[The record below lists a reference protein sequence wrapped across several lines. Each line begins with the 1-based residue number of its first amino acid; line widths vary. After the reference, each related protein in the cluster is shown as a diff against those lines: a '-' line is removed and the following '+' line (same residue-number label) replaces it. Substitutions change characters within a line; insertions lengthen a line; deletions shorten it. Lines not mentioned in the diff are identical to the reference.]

1 MRDIKI
7 NLHKSGTW
15 KVQLTIAI
23 NFTSSKDVD
32 EEQVMHS
39 KKDNIEFTTYDNAND
54 IVDKLSESLFS
65 RYQIGLETSMRGRV
79 ISFLIQF
86 SCCITNTKRS
96 ILNKVVHI
104 LILHTRHLNIK
115 FQIREFQI
123 LNRL

>member
-23 NFTSSKDVD
+23 NFISSKDVD

-54 IVDKLSESLFS
+54 IVDKLSESLF
-65 RYQIGLETSMRGRV
+65 
-79 ISFLIQF
+79 FF
-86 SCCITNTKRS
+86 
-96 ILNKVVHI
+96 
-104 LILHTRHLNIK
+104 
-115 FQIREFQI
+115 F
-123 LNRL
+123 

>member
-23 NFTSSKDVD
+23 NFISSKDVD

-39 KKDNIEFTTYDNAND
+39 KKDNIEFMTYDNAND

>member
-23 NFTSSKDVD
+23 NFISSKDVD

-86 SCCITNTKRS
+86 SCCTTNTKRS